1 MILYIVYK
9 ILRNKK
15 GDNIMGQYEIDLG
28 RVKSYPYYLKK
39 IKNQTYEMC
48 MVAVEKWGLAIQFVV
63 WDDLNL
69 SKEKLNKLCLK
80 AVKKDGYALE
90 YLNWDELTNKLSEKQ
105 IEKIC
110 IEAVRK
116 NPWALRYVK
125 FEYLSK
131 EQTEE
136 MCLIAVKQNG
146 GVLKYVNEQ
155 TEEICLEAV
164 KQAGYALK
172 YVNNQTDEICREALK
187 QDRFAIKFID
197 MKEKYLKEFNI
208 KYLEPQGDI
217 SEVIAINKNDQW
229 LFAIDYEIDMIRK
242 DFIDYIHSIIN
253 DLNLEKGIDA
263 YNQVYFDFLEQLN

>member
-1 MILYIVYK
+1 
-9 ILRNKK
+9 
-15 GDNIMGQYEIDLG
+15 MGQYEIDLG

-48 MVAVEKWGLAIQFVV
+48 MVAVVKWGLAIQFVA
-63 WDDLNL
+63 WDNLNL

-90 YLNWDELTNKLSEKQ
+90 YLNWDELNNKLSKKQ

-110 IEAVRK
+110 IEAVRQ
-116 NPWALRYVK
+116 NPLALRYVK
-125 FEYLSK
+125 FEDLSK
-131 EQTEE
+131 EQAKGI
-136 MCLIAVKQNG
+136 CLIAVKKNG
-146 GVLKYVNEQ
+146 GSLKYVNGQ

-187 QDRFAIKFID
+187 QDGFAIKFID

-208 KYLEPQGDI
+208 KYLEHQGDI

-242 DFIDYIHSIIN
+242 DFIDYIHSIIK
-253 DLNLEKGIDA
+253 DLNLEKGIDI